1 MNTIT
6 KKRIRVYIN
15 VRQNI
20 ELARKIYEK
29 HMAEGKDSLLSSI
42 DGFSWDATGPK
53 IGFCLEKHKE
63 ASQLNK
69 SAEEMYRQRDS
80 VLAEITDIIQATK
93 LLLKNK
99 YSLSPEEL
107 HEWGFEDYSSI
118 PAREKVPP

>member
-6 KKRIRVYIN
+6 KKRIRVYIS

-20 ELARKIYEK
+20 ELARKIYER
-29 HMAEGKDSLLSSI
+29 HIAEGEDSPLSLI
-42 DGFSWDATGPK
+42 EGFSWNATGPK
-53 IGFCLEKHKE
+53 IVFCLEKHKE

-69 SAEEMYRQRDS
+69 SAEEMYRQRDA

-107 HEWGFEDYSSI
+107 QEWGFEDYSNTTV
-118 PAREKVPP
+118 REKVPP